1 MALTKKQKEVFDYI
15 KSYFDENG
23 FSPTQKEIKD
33 HFGLK
38 SFGSVNRYIKYL
50 NEADLIEL
58 DWNAR
63 RGIKL
68 LSSDNKPS
76 EAEIKTINSDVTDVP
91 LLGDVAAGIPIE
103 AIENCQ
109 DFITIPTSMVRKSGK
124 IFALNVKGDS
134 MINDGILEGDYL
146 ICKHQSN
153 ANMGQT
159 VIAIVNNEATVK
171 RYHKKKSHIELIA
184 ANDNYAPI
192 IVTPEDDFH
201 IAGLVVGLF
210 RQYE

>member
-1 MALTKKQKEVFDYI
+1 MALTKKQKEVYDYI
-15 KSYFDENG
+15 QSYFDKNG

-50 NEADLIEL
+50 NEAELIEL

-68 LSSDNKPS
+68 VSKDTQTKSESSSD
-76 EAEIKTINSDVTDVP
+76 SDVTDIP

-109 DFITIPTSMVRKSGK
+109 DFITVPNSMIRKSGK

-146 ICKHQSN
+146 ICKHQST
-153 ANMGQT
+153 ANLGQT

-184 ANDNYAPI
+184 ANENYAPI
-192 IVTPEDDFH
+192 IVGPEDDFH

>member
-1 MALTKKQKEVFDYI
+1 MALTKKQKEVYDYI
-15 KSYFDENG
+15 QSYFDKNG

-50 NEADLIEL
+50 NEAELIEL

-68 LSSDNKPS
+68 VSKDTHTERDSSTD
-76 EAEIKTINSDVTDVP
+76 SDVTDIP

-109 DFITIPTSMVRKSGK
+109 DFITVPNSMIRKSGK
-124 IFALNVKGDS
+124 VFALNVKGDS

-146 ICKHQSN
+146 ICKHQN
-153 ANMGQT
+153 TANLGQT
-159 VIAIVNNEATVK
+159 VVALVNNEATVK

-184 ANDNYAPI
+184 ANENYDPI
-192 IVTPEDDFH
+192 IVGPEDDFH